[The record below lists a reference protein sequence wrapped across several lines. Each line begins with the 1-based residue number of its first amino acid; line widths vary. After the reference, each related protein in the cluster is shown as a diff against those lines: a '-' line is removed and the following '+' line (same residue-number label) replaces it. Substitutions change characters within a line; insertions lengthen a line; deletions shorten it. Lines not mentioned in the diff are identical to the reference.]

1 MLNFSRER
9 DERNLQQRTNPT
21 SRLQVT
27 VNATDLFERYMYDE
41 AYDDVIE
48 SVLPTLEVTEVTI
61 GQTIEVPIT
70 NAHKVV
76 LSGEFFYYN
85 CLKFRYH

>member
-1 MLNFSRER
+1 MLNFRRER

-41 AYDDVIE
+41 VYDDVIDP
-48 SVLPTLEVTEVTI
+48 VLPTLEVTEVTI

-76 LSGEFFYYN
+76 LSGGTKTNFFW
-85 CLKFRYH
+85 F